1 MSYRL
6 LFLLLL
12 VFADSDVCADQPGAP
27 RTGFFRV
34 ASTTP
39 ALLGVDGAGT
49 VADVLAPDEE
59 LKWQL
64 YVPRS
69 YDASK
74 PAGVLVFIS
83 PSDSWGG
90 SSKSYNPVLEEN
102 NLIWAAPLAAGD
114 KTPMNER
121 MLRAILVPNLL
132 SRTYAL
138 DSSRIYVGGFAGG
151 GYLATMLATSKP
163 GLFRGGLFVSGA
175 RTWEDK
181 TPPGIEQIRKN
192 RYVFITGTND
202 VALDTTRRAATAYRD
217 DGVVHTKLIVMPN
230 TRQEMPGPLTLGE
243 AFEFLD
249 GK

>member
-1 MSYRL
+1 MSYRS
-6 LFLLLL
+6 LFLMLLAL
-12 VFADSDVCADQPGAP
+12 AGSGVYAEEPGAP

-34 ASTTP
+34 SMTTA
-39 ALLGVDGAGT
+39 ALLGVDGAGA
-49 VADVLAPDEE
+49 VAEVLAPDEE

-64 YVPRS
+64 YVPKS

-74 PAGVLVFIS
+74 PAGVLVFVS

-90 SSKSYNPVLEEN
+90 SSKSYNPVLEQN

-121 MLRAILVPNLL
+121 MLRALFVPNLL
-132 SRTYAL
+132 SQTYAL
-138 DSSRIYVGGFAGG
+138 DVSRIYVGGFAGG

-175 RTWEDK
+175 LAWENK

-202 VALDTTRRAATAYRD
+202 VALETTRRAANAYRD
-217 DGVVHTKLIVMPN
+217 EGVVHTKLIVMPN

-243 AFEFLD
+243 AIEFLD